1 MGASGQIRWSW
12 IELGGQDAG
21 MSSSP
26 KPPLSPRELA
36 TFAQAALT
44 NATELLSDA
53 KVLLDAQRWPR
64 AYALAV
70 LAAEEY
76 GKFHACVHATRL
88 GPDSAENWN
97 AFWKNL
103 AWHGAKFDKWHAAL
117 VDIGH
122 YGTLYQDWLEAW
134 STRDT
139 FNQIALG
146 GKLAAL
152 YVDFKDGVALEPRDV
167 LTAEDAKR
175 MVALVDKVIRTI
187 SELSGPLDTEVFER
201 LSASARSAVS
211 GGSGT

>member
-1 MGASGQIRWSW
+1 
-12 IELGGQDAG
+12 
-21 MSSSP
+21 MSSSA
-26 KPPLSPRELA
+26 KPPLTPSQLA
-36 TFAQAALT
+36 TLARAALT
-44 NATELLSDA
+44 NATDLLSDA

-76 GKFHACVHATRL
+76 GKFHTCLHATRL
-88 GPDSAENWN
+88 DPDSAENWN
-97 AFWKNL
+97 AFWRSL

-122 YGTLYQDWLEAW
+122 YGTLYEEWLEAW
-134 STRDT
+134 SNRETL
-139 FNQIALG
+139 NQISLG

-152 YVDFKDGVALEPRDV
+152 YVDFKDGVALQPRDAF
-167 LTAEDAKR
+167 TAENAEQ

-187 SELSGPLDTEVFER
+187 SNLGEPLDTETFER
-201 LSASARSAVS
+201 LYASARRAAS

>member
-1 MGASGQIRWSW
+1 M
-12 IELGGQDAG
+12 GGQDAG
-21 MSSSP
+21 MSSSA
-26 KPPLSPRELA
+26 KPPLTPSQLA

-76 GKFHACVHATRL
+76 GKFHTCVHATRL
-88 GPDSAENWN
+88 DPDSAENWN
-97 AFWKNL
+97 AFWRSL

-122 YGTLYQDWLEAW
+122 YGALYEEWLEAW
-134 STRDT
+134 STRDIL
-139 FNQIALG
+139 NQNALG

-152 YVDFKDGVALEPRDV
+152 YVDFKDDVALEPRHAF
-167 LTAEDAKR
+167 TAEDARR
-175 MVALVDKVIRTI
+175 MVTLVEKVIRTI
-187 SELSGPLDTEVFER
+187 SELGGPLDTEAFER
-201 LSASARSAVS
+201 LHASARTAASR
-211 GGSGT
+211 GSGT

>member
-1 MGASGQIRWSW
+1 
-12 IELGGQDAG
+12 

-26 KPPLSPRELA
+26 KPPLTPGQLA

-76 GKFHACVHATRL
+76 GKFHTCVHATRL
-88 GPDSAENWN
+88 DPDSAEDWST
-97 AFWKNL
+97 FWKSL

-117 VDIGH
+117 VDVGH
-122 YGTLYQDWLEAW
+122 YGTLYEEWLEAW

-139 FNQIALG
+139 LNQIALG

-152 YVDFKDGVALEPRDV
+152 YVDFTNGAAIEPRHSFA
-167 LTAEDAKR
+167 AEDARR

-187 SELSGPLDTEVFER
+187 SELDRPLDTAAFER
-201 LSASARSAVS
+201 LYASARMAASR
-211 GGSGT
+211 GSRT